1 MPVDAGMENAGFM
14 MGQPANAFQPQ
25 NHEAHINAHRSLFM
39 TEVVKTNPQLQGG
52 ILSHVMQHLQ
62 FMANEAAQEQIP
74 QEVQQQIQEMQ
85 QQGQAGEIPQEQMA
99 SMQSEIQ
106 MMQERYSAPVMAQL
120 TQDLLASL
128 DTGSEQDPL
137 VAIRQQELQLRDK
150 EIDQEAEQFGMKQDS
165 RRNESLQDVAIAQ
178 QRINTTKQVA
188 DDKLGIADRR
198 LDQQANLK
206 LAEMRAKFGGIR

>member
-1 MPVDAGMENAGFM
+1 M

-25 NHEAHINAHRSLFM
+25 NHQAHIDTHRSLFM

-52 ILSHVMQHLQ
+52 ILSHIMQHLQ
-62 FMANEAAQEQIP
+62 FMANEASQEQIP
-74 QEVQQQIQEMQ
+74 EEVQQQIQEMQ
-85 QQGQAGEIPQEQMA
+85 QQGQSGEMPPEQMA
-99 SMQSEIQ
+99 AMQADIQ
-106 MMQERYSAPVMAQL
+106 MMQEGYSAPIMAQL
-120 TQDLLASL
+120 TQDLLASI
-128 DTGSEQDPL
+128 DTGSEEDPL

-150 EIDQEAEQFGMKQDS
+150 EIDQDAEQFEKKQDS
-165 RRNESLQDVAIAQ
+165 RQNESLQDVAIAQ
-178 QRINTTKQVA
+178 QRINTTKEVA